1 MRPLGIPTVED
12 GRRQRAVARML
23 RAIDAPEFLE
33 GSFGYRPGRKPH
45 LALKARR
52 DHIVTGKVR
61 YGYETDIHGYCTN
74 IQHEWRRKML
84 ARRMADPVITGLSG
98 KGLKAGGM
106 EPGVVARPEAGT
118 PPGGPISPGLANV
131 YLPYVI
137 DLWVET
143 RAKRERQGEAYLTR
157 FVDDVV
163 VALQ

>member
-1 MRPLGIPTVED
+1 VGMPTVAD
-12 GRRQRAVARML
+12 RRRQRAVARML

-106 EPGVVARPEAGT
+106 EHGVVARPRQRV
-118 PPGGPISPGLANV
+118 SPLRDRPRSI
-131 YLPYVI
+131 YRCL
-137 DLWVET
+137 
-143 RAKRERQGEAYLTR
+143 
-157 FVDDVV
+157 
-163 VALQ
+163 